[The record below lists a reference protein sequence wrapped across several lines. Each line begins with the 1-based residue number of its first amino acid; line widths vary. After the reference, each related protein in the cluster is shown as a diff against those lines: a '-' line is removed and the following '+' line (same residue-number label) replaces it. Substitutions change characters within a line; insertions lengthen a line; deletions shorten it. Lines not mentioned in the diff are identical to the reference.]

1 MKTEAAAM
9 TEADIRPPAIME
21 AKRACVEADRRY
33 LLDRRDQWVEV
44 ACPACGDEASRPWGG
59 KQGFRYAECT
69 GCGTVYTTPR
79 PSPELLEAFYAA
91 SENYAYWNE
100 HVFPATEDVRRERI
114 FRPRAERLA
123 EIARHHGVIGGTLL
137 DVGAAF
143 GTFCRCAIEAGL
155 ATRAIALEP
164 TPGLARTCRERGLE
178 VFEQPLEDLQLP
190 ALVDLVTAFEVIE
203 HVFDPGVFLDRCR
216 GLLRPGGLLVV
227 SCPNI
232 RGFGIADLGVA
243 SGSVDHEHLNYF
255 HPDSLAG
262 LLEARGF
269 TVLESL
275 TPGRLDADLVRQ
287 AAARGEVDLTA
298 RPLLEEVLQR
308 RWEELGGPFQEFL
321 AEHGLSSHLWMV
333 ARRPLAD

>member
-1 MKTEAAAM
+1 MTAAANTM

-21 AKRACVEADRRY
+21 AKRACVEADRDH
-33 LLDRRDQWVEV
+33 LLARRAQWVEV
-44 ACPACGDEASRPWGG
+44 ACPACGGDDRRPWGE
-59 KQGFRYAECT
+59 KQGFTYAECG

-79 PSPELLEAFYAA
+79 PSAEVLETFYAT
-91 SENYAYWNE
+91 SENYAYWNQ

-123 EIARHHGVIGGTLL
+123 DIARRHGVVGGTLL

-143 GTFCRCAIEAGL
+143 GTFCRCAIDAGL

-164 TPGLARTCRERGLE
+164 TPGLAETCRQRGLE
-178 VFEQPLEDLQLP
+178 VIEQPLEVLELP
-190 ALVDLVTAFEVIE
+190 DPVDILTAYEVIE

-216 GLLRPGGLLVV
+216 TLLRPGGLLVV

-232 RGFGIADLGVA
+232 RGFGIAELGVA

-255 HPDSLAG
+255 HPASLAG

-287 AAARGEVDLTA
+287 AAARGEVDLA
-298 RPLLEEVLQR
+298 DRPLLQEILQR
-308 RWEELGGPFQEFL
+308 RWEELGEPFQDFL
-321 AEHGLSSHLWMV
+321 ARHGLSSHLWMV
-333 ARRPLAD
+333 ARRPPAD